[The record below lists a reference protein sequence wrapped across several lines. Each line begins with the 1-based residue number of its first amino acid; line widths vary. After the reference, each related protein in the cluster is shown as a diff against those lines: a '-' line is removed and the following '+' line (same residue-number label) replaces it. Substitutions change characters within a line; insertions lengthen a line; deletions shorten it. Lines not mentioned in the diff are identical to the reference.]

1 MTLTPGA
8 LDRLA
13 DEHSFSGVVSVDA
26 AGERKLSGAY
36 GFAHRAHRVP
46 MSMDT
51 RIGVASMS
59 KAFTALAVMSLV
71 DEGVMPLDMQARSLL
86 RDDLPLIDDRVT
98 VEHLLSHTSGIGD
111 YLDESGDGDIADYV
125 LTTPVHQLA
134 ETEAFLAELDGRPQV
149 SAPGETF
156 AYCNG
161 GYIVLALLIERAT
174 GAGFHDIVAER
185 VFRPAGLTA
194 TAYDRSDALPAGT
207 ALGYLDSE
215 GDGTNVFHLP
225 IRGNGDGG
233 AYTTARDLSAFW
245 NALLDGAIIE
255 RSTVARMLEPRSAV
269 PDEGMRYGL
278 GFWLHETSD
287 AVILEG
293 YDAGVSCRST
303 FEPATRRT
311 TTVLANTSEGAWPMI
326 GALESLA

>member
-1 MTLTPGA
+1 MTLTQDA

-13 DEHSFSGVVSVDA
+13 DEHSFSGVVSVDV
-26 AGERKLSGAY
+26 AGERHVSGAY

-46 MSMDT
+46 TTIDT
-51 RIGVASMS
+51 RFGVASLS

-71 DEGVMPLDMQARSLL
+71 DEGVMSLDMTARSLL
-86 RDDLPLIDDRVT
+86 GDDLPLIDDRVT

-134 ETEAFLAELDGRPQV
+134 VTEAFLAELDGHPQV
-149 SAPGETF
+149 SAPGERF

-161 GYIVLALLIERAT
+161 GFIVLALLIERAAS
-174 GAGFHDIVAER
+174 AGFHDVVADR

-194 TAYDRSDALPAGT
+194 TAYDRTDALPAAT
-207 ALGYLDSE
+207 ALGYLDDE
-215 GDGTNVFHLP
+215 GDATNVLHLP
-225 IRGNGDGG
+225 VRGNGDGG
-233 AYTTARDLSAFW
+233 AYTTARDLSVFW
-245 NALLDGAIIE
+245 NALMDGAI
-255 RSTVARMLEPRSAV
+255 VAPSAIAAMLEPRNSV
-269 PDEGMRYGL
+269 PEEGMRYGL